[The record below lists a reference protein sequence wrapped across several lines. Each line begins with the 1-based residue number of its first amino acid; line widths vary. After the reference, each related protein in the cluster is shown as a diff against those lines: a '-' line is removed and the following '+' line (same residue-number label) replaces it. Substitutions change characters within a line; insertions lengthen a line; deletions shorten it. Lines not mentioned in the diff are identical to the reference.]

1 MGKQASRPIN
11 IPRST
16 YHPYRRT
23 TTTTTLSRNTVCR
36 RIGDFDELEEGEI
49 AEDSPAY
56 SRSSS
61 RSFWDTDSRSS
72 CSSSSSYSS
81 SSGFCRSIDRYTPFQ
96 DQLRPCSGESQLDYY
111 IRTAPYK
118 YKRYAPISRHSGIVH
133 SPRILESTCA
143 ATIPGQKTCV
153 HPSTAPGDIVNYV
166 PMGCPEDVSGDCPGG
181 GKLSMHFMVLL
192 PVYYKPVDLQANPDY
207 HAALVITKNPIGSS
221 TLLCPQPGDQHFR
234 AENVP
239 HFKTLMFD
247 AHSPRRSLI
256 LDDEVEWAWKW
267 KPNTSVGYHI
277 KTVHQDSLHAVIIP
291 GQPTYG
297 LRLSDGSFQ
306 QLLRDMGEEEEELEM
321 ARLEFVNS
329 KKLTRGLGRAAGKS
343 SLCQSLGD
351 HPATVPSPSVT
362 D

>member
-23 TTTTTLSRNTVCR
+23 TTTTTPSRNTVSGGNR
-36 RIGDFDELEEGEI
+36 DFEELEEGEI

-61 RSFWDTDSRSS
+61 RSFWDTDSGSS
-72 CSSSSSYSS
+72 YSSNTSYSS

-96 DQLRPCSGESQLDYY
+96 DQLRPSSGESQLDYY
-111 IRTAPYK
+111 IRTAPYN

-181 GKLSMHFMVLL
+181 GKLSMHFMPWSSPKTPSDPARSCVLNRATSISERRMCPISRPSCSTL
-192 PVYYKPVDLQANPDY
+192 IL
-207 HAALVITKNPIGSS
+207 AADRSSS
-221 TLLCPQPGDQHFR
+221 TTTSNGPGNGNRTPAWVTTSRLCTR
-234 AENVP
+234 
-239 HFKTLMFD
+239 TLCM
-247 AHSPRRSLI
+247 RS
-256 LDDEVEWAWKW
+256 
-267 KPNTSVGYHI
+267 
-277 KTVHQDSLHAVIIP
+277 
-291 GQPTYG
+291 
-297 LRLSDGSFQ
+297 
-306 QLLRDMGEEEEELEM
+306 
-321 ARLEFVNS
+321 
-329 KKLTRGLGRAAGKS
+329 S
-343 SLCQSLGD
+343 SLVNPPMASG
-351 HPATVPSPSVT
+351 PAMALSNSF
-362 D
+362 

>member
-1 MGKQASRPIN
+1 MSQDWRI
-11 IPRST
+11 
-16 YHPYRRT
+16 RRVRGRENRRGFT
-23 TTTTTLSRNTVCR
+23 RVLTFKLEKLLDIDSGSSYSSNT
-36 RIGDFDELEEGEI
+36 
-49 AEDSPAY
+49 
-56 SRSSS
+56 
-61 RSFWDTDSRSS
+61 
-72 CSSSSSYSS
+72 SYSS

-96 DQLRPCSGESQLDYY
+96 DQLRPSSGESQLDYY

-166 PMGCPEDVSGDCPGG
+166 PIGCPEDVSGDCPGG

-192 PVYYKPVDLQANPDY
+192 PVYYKPVDLQANPDF

-247 AHSPRRSLI
+247 AHSRRRSLV

-267 KPNTSVGYHI
+267 KPNTSVGYHV

-321 ARLEFVNS
+321 ARLEFVKS
-329 KKLTRGLGRAAGKS
+329 KKLTRHLGRAAGKS
-343 SLCQSLGD
+343 LLCQSLGN
-351 HPATVPSPSVT
+351 HPATVPVTFCDQLKREANSISLMPGSVSHLMQ
-362 D
+362 

>member
-23 TTTTTLSRNTVCR
+23 TTTTTPSRNTVSGGNR
-36 RIGDFDELEEGEI
+36 DFEELEEGEI

-61 RSFWDTDSRSS
+61 RSFWDTDSGSS
-72 CSSSSSYSS
+72 YSSNTSYSS

-96 DQLRPCSGESQLDYY
+96 DQLRPSSGESQLDYY

-192 PVYYKPVDLQANPDY
+192 PSTTNRWICKLTPTTTQPWSSPKTPSDPARSCVLNRATSISERRMCPISRPSCSTLIL
-207 HAALVITKNPIGSS
+207 AADRSSS
-221 TLLCPQPGDQHFR
+221 TTTSNAPGNGNRTPAWVTTSRPCTRTLC
-234 AENVP
+234 
-239 HFKTLMFD
+239 M
-247 AHSPRRSLI
+247 RSSSR
-256 LDDEVEWAWKW
+256 VSRPMGSGSAM
-267 KPNTSVGYHI
+267 
-277 KTVHQDSLHAVIIP
+277 A
-291 GQPTYG
+291 
-297 LRLSDGSFQ
+297 LSNSF
-306 QLLRDMGEEEEELEM
+306 
-321 ARLEFVNS
+321 
-329 KKLTRGLGRAAGKS
+329 
-343 SLCQSLGD
+343 
-351 HPATVPSPSVT
+351 
-362 D
+362 